1 MRGGQRLSRIDGLG
15 VSMGLDYRVRCCPDG
30 LMTDRRHNVRVLDC
44 TVRDGGCTNRWQFP
58 HELVQRTSRALNA
71 AGVDVM
77 EVGYW
82 TSPGIYDRE
91 THGPWRYCDE
101 SDLEGLRGERTK
113 LSVMLDMNRITKADL
128 RPADESVID
137 IVRIATYAA
146 DVPGAVDI
154 LHHAKDLGYEVFCNV
169 MAVTTCTPQEVDGFL
184 AVLRDSEVDNIAV
197 VDSFGAMYPHH
208 LRYLVRK
215 YKNWLRPDQ
224 KVGVHLHNNQQ
235 TAFANTIAAIDEGAD
250 VIDATIFGM
259 GRGAGNCPL
268 ELLLMYL
275 DDPRH
280 DVKPILEL
288 TDDLAAMKRELKWG
302 YHVPY
307 AVTGWLNRHPNAAI
321 ERMALERTEPRDF
334 YEMLTKDRPRARHHE
349 PRKG

>member
-1 MRGGQRLSRIDGLG
+1 
-15 VSMGLDYRVRCCPDG
+15 MGLDYRVRCCPDG
-30 LMTDRRHNVRVLDC
+30 LMTDRRHGVRVVDC
-44 TVRDGGCTNRWQFP
+44 TIRDGGCTNRWQFEQP
-58 HELVQRTSRALNA
+58 FVERVAGALA
-71 AGVDVM
+71 RSGVDVM

-82 TSPGIYDRE
+82 TGPGIYDRE
-91 THGPWRYCDE
+91 THGAWRFSEEDR
-101 SDLEGLRGERTK
+101 LVGLTRGDMK
-113 LSVMLDMNRITKADL
+113 LSVMADMNRIRKEDL

-137 IVRIATYAA
+137 IVRIATYAR
-146 DVPGAVDI
+146 DVPEAVEL
-154 LHHAKDLGYEVFCNV
+154 LHHARELGYEVYCNV

-184 AVLRDSEVDNIAV
+184 AILRDSNVENVAV

-250 VIDATIFGM
+250 FVDATVFGM

-280 DVKPILEL
+280 DVRPVLEL
-288 TDDLAAMKRELKWG
+288 IDDFAELKESLRWG

-307 AVTGWLNRHPNAAI
+307 AVTGWLNLHPQAAI
-321 ERMALERTEPRDF
+321 ERTRQDRQEPRAF
-334 YEMLTKDRPRARHHE
+334 YDQLTADRPRPRHHE
-349 PRKG
+349 PREG

>member
-1 MRGGQRLSRIDGLG
+1 
-15 VSMGLDYRVRCCPDG
+15 
-30 LMTDRRHNVRVLDC
+30 MTDRRHGVSVVDC
-44 TVRDGGCTNRWQFP
+44 TIRDGGCTNGWNFSDAFVR
-58 HELVQRTSRALNA
+58 RTFEAVRD

-82 TSPGIYDRE
+82 TADGVYDEAETGAWRFCREGDLAKVVEPGAMKLAVMCDHGRIGRE
-91 THGPWRYCDE
+91 
-101 SDLEGLRGERTK
+101 DL
-113 LSVMLDMNRITKADL
+113 I
-128 RPADESVID
+128 PADESVID
-137 IVRIATYAA
+137 IVRVAVYGR
-146 DVPGAVDI
+146 DVGDAVQ
-154 LHHAKDLGYEVFCNV
+154 LLEHAEELGYETFCNV
-169 MAVTTCTPQEVDGFL
+169 MAVSTSTPQEVDAFL
-184 AVLRDSEVDNIAV
+184 GILRESRVRNVAV

-235 TAFANTIAAIDEGAD
+235 TAFANSISAIDEGAD
-250 VIDATIFGM
+250 FVDATVFGM

-280 DVKPILEL
+280 DVTPILDL
-288 TDDLAAMKRELKWG
+288 IDDYAELKEDLRWG

-307 AVTGWLNRHPNAAI
+307 GVTGWLNLHPRAAI
-321 ERMALERTEPRDF
+321 ERMQAPEQRSRDF
-334 YEMLTKDRPRARHHE
+334 YETLTRNRPRPRHHE
-349 PRKG
+349 PREG